1 MALLGSI
8 TSLEEL
14 KSHFEMRLESLQKV
28 VDLTCSL
35 KCPETKRV
43 HDDINKE
50 FDELDDIL
58 DKLDIVRQKRRLLL
72 KKTEVIK
79 FYSFINHMLM

>member
-14 KSHFEMRLESLQKV
+14 KSHFERRLESLQKV

-35 KCPETKRV
+35 KCPETKKV
-43 HDDINKE
+43 HDEINKE
-50 FDELDDIL
+50 LDELDDIL
-58 DKLDIVRQKRRLLL
+58 DKMDIVRQKRSLLL
-72 KKTEVIK
+72 KKAEVIL
-79 FYSFINHMLM
+79 FFNFINYQND